1 MYNVQKVLSLESSPL
16 MRLEK
21 RLNSLRNTHET
32 ALLRNATMEIKNA
45 NVNRILM
52 DSLMLR
58 LHSVDSKSKKNKR
71 IASRG
76 KLSSPKKVRLSKSQD
91 IFGSKCA
98 PHPTCPPKFHAM
110 KQADIHLLKTMRGTP
125 SFDRSDI
132 ETIIAKDA
140 YGMRN
145 ELPKV
150 EPVFPPPPDSAA
162 AAAVPAPVSIYPQ
175 ESACPG
181 LSSNLIPR
189 SGLKMQKQA
198 SSPIH
203 TASNSGRLGKF
214 SPNCAL
220 PRQLATYQPPLCQ
233 PNRQVSPS
241 QVPHNAYPYQ
251 DFRNKYEQGCYSN
264 SQVGYDPFTPQH
276 FCTGYQ
282 DFSQYPR
289 STDQPDWN
297 SLCKYGSVSGDS
309 NRTVPNMNASA
320 SEADCNF
327 RVYPNV
333 NPLRPELSTPFNTS
347 PFMQDAPTY
356 SMSIGSHNTTYGIS
370 QHNYTYPQVPLTTT
384 PVVTTSYV
392 QPS

>member
-1 MYNVQKVLSLESSPL
+1 
-16 MRLEK
+16 
-21 RLNSLRNTHET
+21 
-32 ALLRNATMEIKNA
+32 
-45 NVNRILM
+45 
-52 DSLMLR
+52 
-58 LHSVDSKSKKNKR
+58 
-71 IASRG
+71 
-76 KLSSPKKVRLSKSQD
+76 
-91 IFGSKCA
+91 
-98 PHPTCPPKFHAM
+98 
-110 KQADIHLLKTMRGTP
+110 MRGTP

-384 PVVTTSYV
+384 PVVTTSPPSEPVSCLMWQWAYWLTGRRTRLRAPQHDLAAV
-392 QPS
+392 THTPGFTKSGDMEDPSPSDSQATGQPLDTQHMHWADGVA